1 VIRKILGYALLALVA
16 LVALRLAF
24 GLLGFVWDL
33 AWFLLKLAL
42 VGVVV
47 YWVLKLVAPSTA
59 QRVKEMISGQRPPES
74 QL

>member
-1 VIRKILGYALLALVA
+1 VIRKILGFAVLALVA

-24 GLLGFVWDL
+24 GMLGFVWGL

>member
-24 GLLGFVWDL
+24 GMIGFVWDL

-47 YWVLKLVAPSTA
+47 YWVLKLIAPSTA

-74 QL
+74 KL

>member
-24 GLLGFVWDL
+24 GMLGFVWDL

>member
-1 VIRKILGYALLALVA
+1 MIRKILGYALLALVA

-24 GLLGFVWDL
+24 GMLGFVWDL